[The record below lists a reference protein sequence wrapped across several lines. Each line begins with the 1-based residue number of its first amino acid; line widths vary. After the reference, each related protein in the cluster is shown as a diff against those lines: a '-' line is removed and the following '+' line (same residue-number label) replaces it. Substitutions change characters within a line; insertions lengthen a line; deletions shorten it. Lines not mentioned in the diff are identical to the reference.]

1 MRWFCDLCITNLQY
15 FTQVKRLLRADNEAV
30 KCSWDL
36 VTDDQEEHKNIQS
49 LQHEMGIMADS
60 SEPGTSKKK
69 HKPDRHGGAN
79 SDSQQIARDIDIFG
93 EDLSTS
99 EDEDERHN
107 VNVEL
112 DETSRLSA
120 DDSRM
125 SDYSMNE
132 SGSGHAHGQDHRL
145 VTEFNKNMF
154 QHSPKSNV
162 SSAMG
167 HHTPPQQRNYD
178 RHESDDSEFSTPQMS
193 QDSIN
198 MRIAELQRQL
208 NDLRNQRY
216 QKELEIS
223 SIENQALRQRLQ
235 DSLDNIVRQ
244 ILDREIELQELQ
256 ANE

>member
-1 MRWFCDLCITNLQY
+1 MILFLLCIYIYNIQK
-15 FTQVKRLLRADNEAV
+15 VKRLLRADNEAV

-36 VTDDQEEHKNIQS
+36 VTDDQEDHKNIQS
-49 LQHEMGIMADS
+49 MHHELGMPDS
-60 SEPGTSKKK
+60 SEPGMSKKK
-69 HKPDRHGGAN
+69 HKSDRHGGAN

-99 EDEDERHN
+99 EDEDDRHN
-107 VNVEL
+107 INVEL

-132 SGSGHAHGQDHRL
+132 SGSGHHMGQQDRL
-145 VTEFNKNMF
+145 VTEFNKTMF

-178 RHESDDSEFSTPQMS
+178 RHESDDSEFSTPHMS
-193 QDSIN
+193 QDSVN
-198 MRIAELQRQL
+198 MRNAELRRQL
-208 NDLRNQRY
+208 NDLRNQRF

-256 ANE
+256 SNE

>member
-1 MRWFCDLCITNLQY
+1 MLTLLICV
-15 FTQVKRLLRADNEAV
+15 QVKRLLRADNEAV

-36 VTDDQEEHKNIQS
+36 VTDDQQEDHKNIQS
-49 LQHEMGIMADS
+49 LNHELGLADS
-60 SEPGTSKKK
+60 SEPGASKKK
-69 HKPDRHGGAN
+69 HKSDRHGGGGGN

-93 EDLSTS
+93 EDLSS
-99 EDEDERHN
+99 SDDEDDRHN

-125 SDYSMNE
+125 SDYSMNNE
-132 SGSGHAHGQDHRL
+132 SGSGHHHPGGL
-145 VTEFNKNMF
+145 VTEFNKTMF
-154 QHSPKSNV
+154 QQSPKSNV

-167 HHTPPQQRNYD
+167 HHTPPRRNYD
-178 RHESDDSEFSTPQMS
+178 RHNQHESDDSEFSTPQMS
-193 QDSIN
+193 QDSVN
-198 MRIAELQRQL
+198 MRVAELRRQL
-208 NDLRNQRY
+208 GDLRTQRF

-235 DSLDNIVRQ
+235 DSLENIVRQ

-256 ANE
+256 GNE

>member
-1 MRWFCDLCITNLQY
+1 
-15 FTQVKRLLRADNEAV
+15 
-30 KCSWDL
+30 
-36 VTDDQEEHKNIQS
+36 
-49 LQHEMGIMADS
+49 MADS
-60 SEPGTSKKK
+60 SEAGTSSKKK
-69 HKPDRHGGAN
+69 HKSDRHGGAN

-99 EDEDERHN
+99 DDDDDRHN
-107 VNVEL
+107 INVEL

-132 SGSGHAHGQDHRL
+132 SGSGHHQSGRL

-178 RHESDDSEFSTPQMS
+178 RHESDDSEFSTTPHMS

-198 MRIAELQRQL
+198 MRCAELRRQL
-208 NDLRNQRY
+208 NDLRNQRI
-216 QKELEIS
+216 QKEAEIS

-244 ILDREIELQELQ
+244 IIDREIELQELQ